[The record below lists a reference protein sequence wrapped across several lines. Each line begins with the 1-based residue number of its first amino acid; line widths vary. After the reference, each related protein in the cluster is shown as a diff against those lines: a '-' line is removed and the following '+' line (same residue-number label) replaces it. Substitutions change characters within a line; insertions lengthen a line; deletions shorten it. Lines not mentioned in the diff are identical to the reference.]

1 MELRIAKLH
10 KHATMPA
17 YAHATD
23 AGLDLY
29 CVETVTVLP
38 QQRVQVSTGIAME
51 IPDGY
56 VGLIWDK
63 SGISHTH
70 GIKTVGGVIDA
81 GYRGEI
87 KIGVVNLSDTPYIF
101 EAGHKVAQLL
111 IQKIEQPTIVE
122 VTQLSESDRGDNGF
136 GSTGK

>member
-1 MELRIAKLH
+1 MELKIAKLH
-10 KHATMPA
+10 PDAIMPA
-17 YAHATD
+17 YAHDTD
-23 AGLDLY
+23 AGMDLF
-29 CVETVTVLP
+29 CAEAITIAP

-63 SGISHTH
+63 SGISHKH

-87 KIGVVNLSDTPYIF
+87 KIGVVNMSDQSYTF
-101 EAGHKVAQLL
+101 EVGHKVAQLL
-111 IQKIEQPTIVE
+111 IQKIEQPIIIE
-122 VTQLSESDRGDNGF
+122 VNQLSESARGDNGF